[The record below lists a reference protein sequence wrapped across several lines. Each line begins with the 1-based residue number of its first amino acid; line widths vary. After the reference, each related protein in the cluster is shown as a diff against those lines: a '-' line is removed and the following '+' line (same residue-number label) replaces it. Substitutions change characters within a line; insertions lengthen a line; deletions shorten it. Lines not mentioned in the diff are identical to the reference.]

1 MTLVFRIFYIVCIAV
16 LLSAK
21 GVYAQQSDSD
31 DPFKRDPLF
40 TQSIDELFGVS
51 DTEAESESS
60 RNDRKVRYMAYRGI
74 DLGGSIEAGPYHS
87 SALYSQYPN
96 LPMIHYNRVNGLF
109 LGLRM
114 ERMQWYRYSGFLNIP
129 GINPHGYI
137 GWGTASKEWEY
148 AIGAEKLI
156 GAKGRLMIGA
166 EYHRGTAT
174 DDYHRVGLNE
184 TSVTSF
190 LAGYDFLDYYK
201 MEGFGIYTLMRTR
214 KWLEA
219 GFSYNRDTFSSLQ
232 VNTDYSLFGKRSTYR
247 PNPGVDSDADEI
259 DLDIYSFSVAFN
271 PRTALIND
279 NFTFAA
285 KVKAELA
292 DNKGSDQDYRFNKVL
307 SEVKMF
313 YSFEPGSILSW
324 RVQAGGITGNAPD
337 FKQFYLG
344 GIGTL
349 RGSPYKFFNG
359 NQMIAS
365 NLEVKFGRPSHK
377 SGNWLS
383 EYNLHLLLFLDSGW
397 SQMNEDLFE
406 ASNPYEKIGQF
417 SLSDM
422 QHDFGIGIGTGAFRA
437 ELAWPLKTFGST
449 PIFWIRLNPTF

>member
-1 MTLVFRIFYIVCIAV
+1 MTPVLRIFYIVCISV

-21 GVYAQQSDSD
+21 GVNAQQSEAD

-40 TQSIDELFGVS
+40 TQSIDELFGVT
-51 DTEAESESS
+51 DTEKAKGRTSNE
-60 RNDRKVRYMAYRGI
+60 RKVRYMAYRGI

-87 SALYSQYPN
+87 SDLYSQYPN
-96 LPMIHYNRVNGLF
+96 LSMIHYNRVNGLF

-148 AIGAEKLI
+148 AIGAEKRI
-156 GAKGRLMIGA
+156 GPKEHLMIGA

-174 DDYHRVGLNE
+174 EDYNRVGLNE
-184 TSVTSF
+184 TTVTSL

-201 MEGFGIYTLMRTR
+201 MEGFGLYTLMRTR
-214 KWLEA
+214 RWLEA
-219 GFSYNRDTFSSLQ
+219 GFSYNRDTFSSLRA
-232 VNTDYSLFGKRSTYR
+232 NTDYSLFGKKSTYR
-247 PNPGVDSDADEI
+247 PNPGIDSNADEI
-259 DLDIYSFSVAFN
+259 DLDIYSFSISFN
-271 PRTALIND
+271 PRTVLISD
-279 NFTFAA
+279 KFTFAA

-307 SEVKMF
+307 SEVKMYF
-313 YSFEPGSILSW
+313 SFEPGSLLSW
-324 RVQAGGITGNAPD
+324 RIQAGGISGNAPD

-349 RGSPYKFFNG
+349 RGSPYKMFNG
-359 NQMIAS
+359 NQMVAS
-365 NLEVKFGRPSHK
+365 NLEVKFGRPSHRN
-377 SGNWLS
+377 GNWIN

-397 SQMNEDLFE
+397 SQMSEDLFE

-437 ELAWPLKTFGST
+437 ELAWPLKTFDST